1 MSAHSPQQVREA
13 APESAFGDARIRLR
27 RRLETDTTH
36 AHISDVKKRT
46 RLVMLSILTAFITIN
61 AGICAAIFISAHH
74 EATAWP
80 DESFVFWPE
89 RSWRPM
95 KQRIESLRL
104 PARMQ
109 RIVLGTVS
117 YNQGDFP
124 VYLFRVS
131 PMRNDARPLKVLLVS
146 GTHGTETAGVEA
158 LLQLLEDLARAPS
171 RYPGVSFD
179 IVPLINPWGWVYGYR
194 YNGIGEDVNRDYA
207 SRRTEEARLMRGLI
221 RRDGPFD
228 LVMDLHES
236 KKNGYFIYQYL
247 PPDEGLGED
256 YVRLV
261 RSLGKPRE
269 DNYSEWI
276 FPARDG
282 ILETP
287 PLVLPWIALGQSLS
301 LEQYARMHGTRH
313 AYTMESPVTDPLAD
327 RVAVHQRAAR
337 LFIDALT
344 EAQTGK

>member
-1 MSAHSPQQVREA
+1 VKTR
-13 APESAFGDARIRLR
+13 ARIV
-27 RRLETDTTH
+27 
-36 AHISDVKKRT
+36 A
-46 RLVMLSILTAFITIN
+46 LSILAAFIIVN
-61 AGICAAIFISAHH
+61 AGICVAIFLSAHH

-95 KQRIESLRL
+95 RQRIESLRL
-104 PARMQ
+104 PARME
-109 RIVLGTVS
+109 RAVLGTVS
-117 YNQGDFP
+117 YNQGDYP

-131 PMRNDARPLKVLLVS
+131 PTHKAAHPLKVLLVS

-158 LLQLLEDLARAPS
+158 LLQFLEEMSRAPS

-194 YNGIGEDVNRDYA
+194 YNGVGEDVNRDY
-207 SRRTEEARLMRGLI
+207 SSHRTEEARLMRALI

-228 LVMDLHES
+228 LVMDFHES
-236 KKNGYFIYQYL
+236 KKSGYFIYQYL
-247 PPDEGLGED
+247 PPDEGLGD
-256 YVRLV
+256 DWVKLLK
-261 RSLGKPRE
+261 SLGKPRE
-269 DNYSEWI
+269 VGYSEWI

-287 PLVLPWIALGQSLS
+287 PIVLPWIALGQSLS

-313 AYTMESPVTDPLAD
+313 AYTVETPVTDPLPD
-327 RVAVHQRAAR
+327 RVAMHQKAAR
-337 LFIDALT
+337 LFIDTLT